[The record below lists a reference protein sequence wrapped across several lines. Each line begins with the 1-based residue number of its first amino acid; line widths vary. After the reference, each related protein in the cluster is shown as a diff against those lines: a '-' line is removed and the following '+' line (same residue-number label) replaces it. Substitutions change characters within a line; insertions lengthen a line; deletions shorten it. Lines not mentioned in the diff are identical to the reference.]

1 MVASQNKI
9 VSNGMQTSYPFL
21 KLGTSA
27 ASTICLYTLL
37 HQNKNPTLNLD
48 QQVRTEFWF
57 DP

>member
-1 MVASQNKI
+1 
-9 VSNGMQTSYPFL
+9 MQTSYPFL